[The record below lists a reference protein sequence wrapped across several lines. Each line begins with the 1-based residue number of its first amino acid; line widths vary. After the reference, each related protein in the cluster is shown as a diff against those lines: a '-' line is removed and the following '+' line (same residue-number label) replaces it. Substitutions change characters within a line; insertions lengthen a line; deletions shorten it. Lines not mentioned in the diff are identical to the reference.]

1 MHQDLDCRWPVDTGC
16 SEHDGT
22 IGHSDVEGQARHG
35 RIAAYQT
42 QIAQAKHDLAHINA
56 SIRLFTDPEHQRAR
70 YMVSH
75 GFFKKG
81 EIADICIRHLRID
94 GELTTREL
102 AERVMIER
110 RLDATDTTLRNSVVF
125 KVSKPYV
132 TRPGASWSVWWRSA
146 KACATGQR
154 ATPSRCASLPIAG
167 PRPADRSGKH
177 IKDQPIHQHAITF
190 LAMVFKPGGVNGIGA
205 EIFAA
210 HRVML
215 AADHAA

>member
-1 MHQDLDCRWPVDTGC
+1 MTEPLVIQTLKDKRAMGGSRRIRRRSRRPSMILPISMHRSGC
-16 SEHDGT
+16 LRTPS
-22 IGHSDVEGQARHG
+22 ISG
-35 RIAAYQT
+35 RA
-42 QIAQAKHDLAHINA
+42 
-56 SIRLFTDPEHQRAR
+56 
-70 YMVSH
+70 
-75 GFFKKG
+75 
-81 EIADICIRHLRID
+81 
-94 GELTTREL
+94 

-146 KACATGQR
+146 KACATGRR